1 MATIQSWMRQS
12 NPTIPCPSGK
22 KRDLES
28 LNWAKAFLHNLIKAA
43 PGVKEHNHWGR
54 IQRLS
59 TEEEAL
65 LPTLQISPFGV
76 IPKRNRPGKWRL
88 IVDLSSPHDHS
99 VNDAI
104 SKDLSSISYTSLD
117 DAATFIQHLGP
128 GCLLAKLDLKEA
140 YRAVP
145 VHPADQPRLAVRWNN
160 TVFLDRALPF
170 GLRSAPK
177 LFSALTDGL
186 MWILHSKGVL
196 HYLDDFLLLGT
207 AGSPDCQAALDTT
220 LGACERLGLPVAPE
234 KTEGP
239 CTRLTFLGIEIDT
252 MANQLRLPRDKQEN
266 LQTALRYWMGHEH
279 SQGPRRSGSK
289 RELLSLIGLL
299 NHAAQ
304 PGRAFLRNLINIST
318 TVDSLDHRVH
328 LNRAAREDLAWWHTF
343 LKNWN
348 GVGVL
353 PPTTPVHYLTSDVSG
368 GWGCGATY
376 RNLWLQLSWPSHW
389 SRITIAPKEMAPIV
403 LAMALWGPQWAGSR
417 VCSLCNNA
425 AVVCAINKKSARDPT
440 LSRLLRLL
448 ALLCAVYDIT
458 LTARHQPGVQN
469 TSADALSRNRL
480 HSFLSPQASPMP
492 TVIPPSLQELV
503 FNSDLHSTSPTW
515 TRKWRD
521 TLASA
526 SRQPLAQPMPQHKD
540 GMPTSASSSQ

>member
-1 MATIQSWMRQS
+1 MRWPRHCQPQRQPPPGTPWLPRGS
-12 NPTIPCPSGK
+12 GSVPPQPDPSARCPSGH
-22 KRDLES
+22 REGR
-28 LNWAKAFLHNLIKAA
+28 N
-43 PGVKEHNHWGR
+43 GR

-99 VNDAI
+99 VNDAL

-186 MWILHSKGVL
+186 MWILHSKGVQWGL

-239 CTRLTFLGIEIDT
+239 CTRLTFLGIKIDT
-252 MANQLRLPRDKQEN
+252 VANQLRLPRDKQEN

-279 SQGPRRSGSK
+279 SQGPAVRAPSGS
-289 RELLSLIGLL
+289 
-299 NHAAQ
+299 
-304 PGRAFLRNLINIST
+304 
-318 TVDSLDHRVH
+318 
-328 LNRAAREDLAWWHTF
+328 
-343 LKNWN
+343 
-348 GVGVL
+348 
-353 PPTTPVHYLTSDVSG
+353 
-368 GWGCGATY
+368 
-376 RNLWLQLSWPSHW
+376 
-389 SRITIAPKEMAPIV
+389 
-403 LAMALWGPQWAGSR
+403 
-417 VCSLCNNA
+417 CS
-425 AVVCAINKKSARDPT
+425 P
-440 LSRLLRLL
+440 
-448 ALLCAVYDIT
+448 
-458 LTARHQPGVQN
+458 
-469 TSADALSRNRL
+469 
-480 HSFLSPQASPMP
+480 
-492 TVIPPSLQELV
+492 
-503 FNSDLHSTSPTW
+503 
-515 TRKWRD
+515 
-521 TLASA
+521 
-526 SRQPLAQPMPQHKD
+526 
-540 GMPTSASSSQ
+540 